1 MIGRLS
7 SNRLF
12 SVVRRQANKDHSRRG
27 ATVVE
32 FALTFL
38 LFLLIILTMLEIG
51 RGIWTYTTLAQAARQ
66 AGRYA
71 IVRGSENPTTLANI
85 RTVVE
90 RHARGL
96 EGSRISIN
104 AAWNP
109 SAETPNLDPAAVN
122 RGDIVEIKLIYP
134 FQLVSSPIVLA
145 QSTVMM
151 SSTTRMV
158 VAN

>member
-1 MIGRLS
+1 MIGKLS
-7 SNRLF
+7 SNHLF
-12 SVVRRQANKDHSRRG
+12 SAMRRQANKHRARRG
-27 ATVVE
+27 ATIVE

-38 LFLLIILTMLEIG
+38 LFLLVVLTLLEIG
-51 RGIWTYTTLAQAARQ
+51 RGMWTYTTLAQAARQ

-96 EGSRISIN
+96 DGSEISIN
-104 AAWNP
+104 AVWNP
-109 SAETPNLDPAAVN
+109 HDDTPNLDPSAVQ
-122 RGDIVEIKLIYP
+122 RGDIVEIKLVYP
-134 FQLVSSPIVLA
+134 FRLVSSPIVLA
-145 QSTVMM
+145 QSTLMM

>member
-1 MIGRLS
+1 MIKKLS
-7 SNRLF
+7 SNHLF
-12 SVVRRQANKDHSRRG
+12 SALRRQTAKHDARRG
-27 ATVVE
+27 ATIVE
-32 FALTFL
+32 FTLTFL
-38 LFLLIILTMLEIG
+38 LFLLVVLTLLEIG

-71 IVRGSENPTTLANI
+71 IVRGSENPTTLDNI

-96 EGSRISIN
+96 EGSKITVN
-104 AAWNP
+104 AVWNP
-109 SAETPNLDPAAVN
+109 YAATPNLDPSAVK

-134 FQLVSSPIVLA
+134 FQLVSSPLVLA